1 LSIFHPHAR
10 PPSLNASQKR
20 TPRTSEPP
28 PPPPPPRARWFAR
41 ARSARRRRRLG
52 RQTRGERKKKA
63 LSCVFGGPFFGSSSS
78 SSQNVVVQR
87 GVLFSKDFPF
97 TFFSFPIFVWQ
108 KYYSVTPIICN
119 SSPQVGVR
127 PKYRKKTECTL
138 LSLLH
143 IFKLPHLALLF
154 SFSQNNNNKKEE
166 A

>member
-1 LSIFHPHAR
+1 MSIFHPHAR

-20 TPRTSEPP
+20 TTNERTTTTTT
-28 PPPPPPRARWFAR
+28 RAVV
-41 ARSARRRRRLG
+41 RSCQKR
-52 RQTRGERKKKA
+52 
-63 LSCVFGGPFFGSSSS
+63 SSSS
-78 SSQNVVVQR
+78 SSRPTDAGKERKSSRRVF
-87 GVLFSKDFPF
+87 GVLFLGLLLLLLLLKTLLFKGVVFFSPKIFLF

-166 A
+166 EA